1 MCSYPQPLACTAV
14 AYCAVAITCTTAS
27 DSRCTSCVSGRTR
40 VAGGV
45 GVADVCSMAYQT
57 LATFGGWTFYKVF
70 MTNGLTMSDNNAYN
84 LCAGKGLRIPCAG
97 ASGCTYNGDGRCVL
111 TSETGCGMPMYTIS
125 QNICGS
131 GVYPSNCAATQNL
144 FTYMGN
150 VWSGGSTCGALPGSW
165 CVSGTSYTASGS
177 NYAVVCVP

>member
-57 LATFGGWTFYKVF
+57 LATFGGWTFYKLY

-84 LCAGKGLRIPCAG
+84 LCTSNGLRVPCAG
-97 ASGCTYNGDGRCVL
+97 GSGCGFNDARCVL
-111 TSETGCGMPMYTIS
+111 TSETGCDLPMYS
-125 QNICGS
+125 LSMNICGS
-131 GVYPSNCAATQNL
+131 APPSCPATNNL

-150 VWSGGSTCGALPGSW
+150 VWASGYSCGSVSGAW
-165 CVSGTSYTASGS
+165 CVSGPSFSGS